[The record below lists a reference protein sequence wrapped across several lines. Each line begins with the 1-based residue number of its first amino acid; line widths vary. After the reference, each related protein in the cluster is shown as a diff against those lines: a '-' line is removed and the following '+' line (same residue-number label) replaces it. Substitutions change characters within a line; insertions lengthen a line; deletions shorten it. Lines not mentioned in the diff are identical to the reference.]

1 MTLTFSGTSAS
12 VNSGS
17 RSGSPSASRKS
28 RRRFFAIDI
37 AERFQRVADHEGSH
51 IGGRVDPQYA
61 DHRRSRAVSCAN
73 AGTIAQSRKT
83 SRAAMGLILLPR
95 GQYEHARQ
103 ALRPRVLG

>member
-61 DHRRSRAVSCAN
+61 DHRQPRRVLRKCRDHRAEQEDK
-73 AGTIAQSRKT
+73 QSRNGSHSVT
-83 SRAAMGLILLPR
+83 SWP
-95 GQYEHARQ
+95 
-103 ALRPRVLG
+103 V

>member
-51 IGGRVDPQYA
+51 IGVVSIRNTPTTG
-61 DHRRSRAVSCAN
+61 SRAVSCAN